1 MAEGSC
7 ETEADKGKED
17 DDDDDEE
24 EEDGD
29 ESGTTEK
36 DMTLPPEVDVAN

>member
-7 ETEADKGKED
+7 ETEADKGRE
-17 DDDDDEE
+17 DDDDEE

>member
-17 DDDDDEE
+17 DDDEE
-24 EEDGD
+24 EEEGD